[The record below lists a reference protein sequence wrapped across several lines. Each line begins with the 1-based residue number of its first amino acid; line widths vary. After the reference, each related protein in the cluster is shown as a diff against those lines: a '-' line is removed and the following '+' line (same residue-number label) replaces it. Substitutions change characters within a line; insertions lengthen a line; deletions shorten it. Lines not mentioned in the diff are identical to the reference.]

1 MSEPTPSRVAEWW
14 AVLRAWDAG
23 AVQDPAE
30 TDDELLSALLA
41 VTTASGLDAVS
52 VDGAVQLTAGA
63 SRRTLLFDAISADG
77 DRTTLVIQVSVGAD
91 ALAIVDTPV
100 EAALLE
106 RADAAGVTVPGF
118 VGSGDDDSLGGPWI
132 LTRAVAGETIARR
145 ILRDD
150 EFAVAR
156 GRLVGQCGREL
167 AVIHSVEV
175 GDLDL
180 VALDDP
186 IGDLRSTYDTF
197 EQPRAAFEMGFVWL
211 EDNRPEPVA
220 PTLVHGDFRLGN
232 LIVAE
237 AGLSAVLDWELA
249 HRGDPAED
257 LAWLC
262 VRAWRFGA
270 PHAVAGLGT
279 REELLAAYRK
289 AGGREI
295 DLSRLAW
302 WEVYGTLRWGV
313 ICMQQAGRHR
323 SGETRSVELAAIGR
337 RICENEY
344 EILELVT

>member
-1 MSEPTPSRVAEWW
+1 MDV
-14 AVLRAWDAG
+14 
-23 AVQDPAE
+23 PAE
-30 TDDELLSALLA
+30 TDEELRSALLA
-41 VTTASGLDAVS
+41 VTTASGLDATA
-52 VDGAVQLTAGA
+52 VDGVVQLTAGA
-63 SRRTLLFDAISADG
+63 SRRTLIFEAIRPDG
-77 DRTTLVIQVSVGAD
+77 RRTPLVIQISVGAD
-91 ALAIVDTPV
+91 ALAIVETPV

-118 VGSGDDDSLGGPWI
+118 VGSGDDDDLGGPWI

-150 EFAVAR
+150 EFETAR
-156 GRLVGQCGREL
+156 RRLVAQCGREL
-167 AVIHSVEV
+167 ALIHSVEAD
-175 GDLDL
+175 DLDL
-180 VALDDP
+180 VDLDDP
-186 IGDLRSTYDTF
+186 VAYLRAIYDGF
-197 EQPRAAFEMGFVWL
+197 DQPRAAFEMGFVWL
-211 EDNRPEPVA
+211 DDNRPDPVR

-237 AGLSAVLDWELA
+237 SGLSAVLDWELA

-257 LAWLC
+257 LAWLS

-270 PHAVAGLGT
+270 PDPVAGVGT
-279 REELLAAYRK
+279 REELLAAYTE

-295 DLSRLAW
+295 PLSRLAW

-337 RICENEY
+337 RVCENEY
-344 EILELVT
+344 EILELIT

>member
-1 MSEPTPSRVAEWW
+1 MK
-14 AVLRAWDAG
+14 
-23 AVQDPAE
+23 DPAD
-30 TDDELLSALLA
+30 TDDQLLSALLA
-41 VTTASGLDAVS
+41 VTTASGLDAES
-52 VDGAVQLTAGA
+52 VDGVVQLTAGA
-63 SRRTLLFDAISADG
+63 SRRTLIFDAISADG
-77 DRTTLVIQVSVGAD
+77 ERTPLVVQVSVGAD
-91 ALAIVDTPV
+91 ALAIVDTPA

-118 VGSGDDDSLGGPWI
+118 VGSGDNDGLGGPWI

-150 EFAVAR
+150 EFATAR
-156 GRLVGQCGREL
+156 ERLVGQCGREL

-180 VALDDP
+180 VDLDDP
-186 IGDLRSTYDTF
+186 VADLRARYDGF
-197 EQPRAAFEMGFVWL
+197 DQPRAAFEMGFVWL
-211 EDNRPEPVA
+211 EDNRPDPVE

-237 AGLSAVLDWELA
+237 AGLSAILDWELA

-262 VRAWRFGA
+262 VRAWRFGGA
-270 PHAVAGLGT
+270 DPVAGIGS
-279 REELLAAYRK
+279 REELLGAYRA
-289 AGGREI
+289 AGGREM
-295 DLSRLAW
+295 DLERLAW

>member
-1 MSEPTPSRVAEWW
+1 VN
-14 AVLRAWDAG
+14 
-23 AVQDPAE
+23 DPGE
-30 TDDELLSALLA
+30 TDDELHSALRA
-41 VTTASGLDAVS
+41 VTVASGLEATAVDAV
-52 VDGAVQLTAGA
+52 VQLTAGA
-63 SRRTLLFDAISADG
+63 SRRTMIFDAIGPDG
-77 DRTTLVIQVSVGAD
+77 QRTPLVIQVSVGAD
-91 ALAIVDTPV
+91 ALAIVDAPV

-106 RADAAGVTVPGF
+106 RACAAGVTVPGF
-118 VGSGDDDSLGGPWI
+118 VGSGDDDGLGGPWT

-150 EFAVAR
+150 EFATAR
-156 GRLVGQCGREL
+156 GRLVAQCGREL

-180 VALDDP
+180 VDLEDP
-186 IGDLRSTYDTF
+186 VADLRGAYDGF
-197 EQPRAAFEMGFVWL
+197 DQPRAAFELGFVWL

-237 AGLSAVLDWELA
+237 SGLSAVLDWELA

-270 PHAVAGLGT
+270 PHPVAGLGT
-279 REELLAAYRK
+279 REELLAAYGA
-289 AGGREI
+289 AGGREM
-295 DLSRLAW
+295 DLERLAW

-313 ICMQQAGRHR
+313 ICMHQAGRHS

-337 RICENEY
+337 RVCENEY